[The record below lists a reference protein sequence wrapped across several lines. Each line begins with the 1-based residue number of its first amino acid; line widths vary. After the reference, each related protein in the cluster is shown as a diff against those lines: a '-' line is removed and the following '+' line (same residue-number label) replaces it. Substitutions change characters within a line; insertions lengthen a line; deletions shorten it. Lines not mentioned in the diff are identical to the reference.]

1 MIFAFSMLS
10 TLSGDNL
17 VKGLISTIFGLMLAT
32 VGLDLQTGIP
42 RFTYGFMQLFDGF
55 NFIVVT
61 IGFLQ

>member
-1 MIFAFSMLS
+1 MLS
-10 TLSGDNL
+10 TLSGDNI
-17 VKGLISTIFGLMLAT
+17 VKGLISSIFGLMLAT

-42 RFTYGFMQLFDGF
+42 RFTFGIMKLYDGF